1 MAILEYN
8 EVKPGVVIV
17 LEGDP
22 YECLSA
28 HVFRKQ
34 QRKPVN
40 ATKLRN
46 LKTGSVKEHSFGSS
60 DKVAEAELESR
71 PVKYLYFNK
80 GEYWFC
86 EVNDPS
92 KRFQLDSEML
102 GDKMKFI
109 KPNSTID
116 TISFPAQSG
125 SASGG
130 NDEIIGV
137 KVPIKVELKVTEAP
151 PDMRGNTAQ
160 GGSKQ
165 VTLESGA
172 VINVPMFVKE
182 GDVIRINTE
191 TGDYVERA

>member
-1 MAILEYN
+1 MSTYSTNEFRSGLKLLIDGVPYNVLEN
-8 EVKPGVVIV
+8 EFVKPGKGQAFNRV
-17 LEGDP
+17 
-22 YECLSA
+22 
-28 HVFRKQ
+28 
-34 QRKPVN
+34 
-40 ATKLRN
+40 KLRN

>member
-8 EVKPGVVIV
+8 DVRPGVIIV
-17 LEGDP
+17 LDGEP

-71 PVKYLYFNK
+71 PAKYLYVNK
-80 GEYWFC
+80 DEYWFC
-86 EVNDPS
+86 EANDPS
-92 KRFQLDSEML
+92 KRFEIEETLL
-102 GDKMKFI
+102 GEKMRFI
-109 KPNSTID
+109 KPNSLID
-116 TISFPAQSG
+116 LISF
-125 SASGG
+125 
-130 NDEIIGV
+130 NEKVIGV

-151 PDMRGNTAQ
+151 PDFRGNTAQ

-165 VTLESGA
+165 VTLETGT
-172 VINVPMFVKE
+172 VISVPMFVKE
-182 GDVIRINTE
+182 GDNIRINTIE
-191 TGDYVERA
+191 GVYVERA